1 MGVVS
6 FFLVFLA
13 VVVVGAAAFLATGT
27 LRGGGRTA
35 VGLDETVPNLPPVL
49 LPPNARPSD
58 VDAVRFGL
66 GLRGYRM
73 DQVDEVLDELRDQ
86 LAAKDAE
93 ITGIRQALDAAADR
107 GRDTEA

>member
-13 VVVVGAAAFLATGT
+13 VVVVGAAAFLATGA
-27 LRGGGRTA
+27 LRGGRSA

-49 LPPNARPSD
+49 LPENASPSD
-58 VDAVRFGL
+58 VDAVRFAL
-66 GLRGYRM
+66 ALRGYRM
-73 DQVDEVLDELRDQ
+73 DQVDQVLDDLREQ

-93 ITGIRQALDAAADR
+93 ISGLKRFLEAAGSHDGDTG
-107 GRDTEA
+107 T

>member
-49 LPPNARPSD
+49 LPPNPRPSV

-93 ITGIRQALDAAADR
+93 ITGLRQALDAAADR
-107 GRDTEA
+107 GRDAEA

>member
-1 MGVVS
+1 MGIVS

-13 VVVVGAAAFLATGT
+13 VVVVGATAFLATGT
-27 LRGGGRTA
+27 LRGGGRSA

-49 LPPNARPSD
+49 LPENAGPSD

-66 GLRGYRM
+66 ALRGYRM
-73 DQVDEVLDELRDQ
+73 DQVDQVLDDLRRQ

-93 ITGIRQALDAAADR
+93 ISGLKLALEAR
-107 GRDTEA
+107 GPRDGDSEA